1 MRRNEGRRPKPD
13 PSQRRR
19 TPEEIARR
27 AKRRAESEQAPAAGE
42 LVIPVIDVESRM
54 RYETYMQQSFALDP
68 FLHAID
74 PDEVGGSWP
83 RVSVLCPRCRSRIV
97 LVRGHARGMD
107 YTVAPVDPVRDI
119 GPGRPMS
126 FADPAESFAW
136 LDIYER
142 ETNGSGLPIFWASH
156 IRVALTCQREKCS
169 WSAPFRQPTLLRRY
183 LAAVQ
188 SGILHFTPPSDTPP
202 AIRPKAPRKR

>member
-1 MRRNEGRRPKPD
+1 MNERRTPKPD

-27 AKRRAESEQAPAAGE
+27 AKRRAEMRAIREQASTVGEPTAPA
-42 LVIPVIDVESRM
+42 VDHT
-54 RYETYMQQSFALDP
+54 RYETFRQQAFALDP
-68 FLHAID
+68 FLRAID

-107 YTVAPVDPVRDI
+107 YTVAPVDLVRDI

-142 ETNGSGLPIFWASH
+142 ETNGSGLPISWASH
-156 IRVALTCQREKCS
+156 TRVALTCQRAKCS
-169 WSAPFRQPTLLRRY
+169 WSAPFRQPTLLGLY
-183 LAAVQ
+183 VAAVQ
-188 SGILHFTPPSDTPP
+188 SGELRFTPPSDTPV
-202 AIRPKAPRKR
+202 IRAKAPRKR